1 MKLHTEILDQGQYGT
16 VRRTVLDSGLRIV
29 TEEVPAA
36 RSACVGVYANVGS
49 RDETPELA
57 GASHFLEHL
66 LFKGTKRRS
75 AWQISAE
82 IEAVGGD
89 SNAYTTKEH
98 TCFHTQVLDR
108 DLPLAVD
115 VLCDMI
121 TSSVIDEAELDVERG
136 VIVEEIAMREDEPS
150 DLSAELFDFAALG
163 EHRLARPILGTVQS
177 ISAIT
182 REQVYQFYREHYH
195 PSGLV
200 VAAAGSLE
208 HEAFVKLVAQGFSI
222 HERDSTAGF
231 EGKKRPWRHARGTAS
246 AGGAVPVVPGG
257 RVVRQKDTEQAHLTL
272 GVPGLHRYDE
282 RRYALAVLS
291 QVLGGGMSSRLFQEI
306 RERRGLAYAVN
317 TFVDCYSDTGF
328 FGVYAGCS
336 PAKLDEVTELVAEEF
351 ERVAKHGLSQDE
363 VVRGKGMISGATVL
377 DTEDPSSRMSRIGHR
392 ELCYP
397 DYASVDDYLGRIAA
411 VTTADVAQ
419 VAAQLLVEPYI
430 VGLVVPAESSRPDS
444 AQ

>member
-1 MKLHTEILDQGQYGT
+1 MESHTEVLDAGRYGT

-36 RSACVGVYANVGS
+36 RSACVGVYADIGS
-49 RDETPELA
+49 RDESPELA

-121 TSSVIDEAELDVERG
+121 TSSVIDERELDVERG
-136 VIVEEIAMREDEPS
+136 VIIEEIAMREDEPS
-150 DLSAELFDFAALG
+150 DLAAELFDLAALG
-163 EHRLARPILGTVQS
+163 EHQLARPILGTVES
-177 ISAIT
+177 VTAIT
-182 REQVYQFYREHYH
+182 REQVYQFYREYYQ
-195 PSGLV
+195 PSRLV
-200 VAAAGSLE
+200 VAAAGSLKHDE
-208 HEAFVKLVAQGFSI
+208 LVELVMQGFSAYDHAD
-222 HERDSTAGF
+222 HERNSTAGF
-231 EGKKRPWRHARGTAS
+231 EGEKRPGRHV
-246 AGGAVPVVPGG
+246 GGVVPVISGG
-257 RVVRQKDTEQAHLTL
+257 RVVRRKDTEQAHLTL

-282 RRYALAVLS
+282 RRSALAVLG

-317 TFVDCYSDTGF
+317 AFVDCYSDTGF

-336 PAKLDEVTELVAEEF
+336 PAKLDEVTDLVVGEL
-351 ERVAKHGLSQDE
+351 ERVAKHGLSHDE
-363 VVRGKGMISGATVL
+363 VARGKGMISGATVL
-377 DTEDPSSRMSRIGHR
+377 DTEDPSSRMSRIGYR

-397 DYASVDDYLGRIAA
+397 DYLSVDDYLARINA
-411 VTTADVAQ
+411 VTSADVAL
-419 VAAQLLVEPYI
+419 VAAQLLVAPYI
-430 VGLVVPAESSRPDS
+430 VGLVVPVDS
-444 AQ
+444 VN